1 MGLQFGKLASLKS
14 SGPFVARDEFSIVQF
29 SGGRTSATLAALS
42 DERCQLFFENTGK
55 EHEKTLEFVQAMSEA
70 IGRKVTWLEF
80 RPPARRGAPP
90 KEFGFAIVDFK
101 TAARKGEPFAEMMR
115 CMAEYRAT
123 KRKPPVAPWAKSR
136 ICTTHLK
143 HRVLDHYLTSIG
155 VHGHERMLG
164 LRADE
169 PDRVA
174 RLPAQ
179 ETRVK
184 TLRAPLT
191 EAGITKV
198 DVLEFWSD
206 KDFDLGLEEHEGNC
220 DGCFLKDQA
229 DRSRAIGNDPET
241 TMYWQSLQD
250 TYPRFGGRDC
260 VSYTQ
265 LAKELPARLLVERIL
280 SRGEKPN
287 LEYISALTG
296 APASPRRLQLV
307 IEQERKRFIHGTQKF
322 SCACESSMGGDEEE
336 DGESDEY

>member
-1 MGLQFGKLASLKS
+1 MLRLGRFSPLKS
-14 SGPFVARDEFSIVQF
+14 SGPFIARDELSIVQF

-55 EHEKTLEFVQAMSEA
+55 EHEKTLEFVQAVSEA
-70 IGRKVTWLEF
+70 IGRNVTWLEF
-80 RPPARRGAPP
+80 RPPKQRGAPP
-90 KEFGFAIVDFK
+90 KEFGFAVVDFK

-123 KRKPPVAPWAKSR
+123 KGKPPVSPWAKSR

-143 HRVLDHYLTSIG
+143 HRVLDHYLASIG

-179 ETRVK
+179 ETRDK
-184 TLRAPLT
+184 TLRAPLA
-191 EAGITKV
+191 EAGITKAN
-198 DVLEFWSD
+198 VLEFWSD
-206 KDFDLGLEEHEGNC
+206 QDFDLGLEEHEGNC

-229 DRSRAIGNDPET
+229 DRSRAIGNNPET
-241 TMYWQSLQD
+241 TAYWQSLQD

-265 LAKELPARLLVERIL
+265 LAKELPARLLIERIL
-280 SRGEKPN
+280 SRGEEPSP
-287 LEYISALTG
+287 EYVTALVG
-296 APASPRRLQLV
+296 NVASPRRLQLV
-307 IEQERKRFIHGTQKF
+307 ITQERKRLLHGPQKF
-322 SCACESSMGGDEEE
+322 SCACESSMGGDEESE
-336 DGESDEY
+336 FDD